1 MYIDYGYAAL
11 SVHIFVIVF
20 YYSILTSILAQK
32 VELSFGSHL
41 DRKRSAAECQN
52 PLKLQRYRIRDYY
65 KYFKRR
71 HLGLHPAKQ

>member
-11 SVHIFVIVF
+11 SVHIFAIVF
-20 YYSILTSILAQK
+20 NYSILTSILAHR
-32 VELSFGSHL
+32 VELNFESHL